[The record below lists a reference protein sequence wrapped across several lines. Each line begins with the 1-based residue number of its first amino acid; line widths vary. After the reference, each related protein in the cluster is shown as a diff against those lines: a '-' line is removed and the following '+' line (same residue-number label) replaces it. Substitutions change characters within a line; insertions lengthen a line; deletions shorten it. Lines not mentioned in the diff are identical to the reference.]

1 MASNKIYLG
10 NGVYVEPRERR
21 VEVTF
26 KDRSVKY
33 IIDNETVCDIEE
45 KRERIMIRSIYKGFK
60 AIRDNMNMLPEDKED
75 AQRVLESIE
84 EYLKDKPEELR
95 RDVYRE

>member
-1 MASNKIYLG
+1 MISEKMYLG

-33 IIDNETVCDIEE
+33 IIDNETINDREE
-45 KRERIMIRSIYKGFK
+45 KKEMIMIRSIYKGFK
-60 AIRDNMNMLPEDKED
+60 AIRDTINMLPEDKED
-75 AQRVLESIE
+75 AQRVIESIE
-84 EYLKDKPEELR
+84 EYLKDKPEE
-95 RDVYRE
+95 YRKEVSRE

>member
-1 MASNKIYLG
+1 MASEKIYLG
-10 NGVYVEPRERR
+10 NGVYVEPGERR

-33 IIDNETVCDIEE
+33 IIDNETVCDREE
-45 KRERIMIRSIYKGFK
+45 KKERIMIRSIYKGFK
-60 AIRDNMNMLPEDKED
+60 AIRDTMNMLPEDKED
-75 AQRVLESIE
+75 AQKVLESIE
-84 EYLKDKPEELR
+84 EYLKDKPEEFG